1 MTNKKEMLLKK
12 GDGRLFEGN
21 CAKYPLWGSKPHK
34 TVVICHDISVS
45 YGVIDTLFISIIIR
59 FFA

>member
-1 MTNKKEMLLKK
+1 MLLRK

-21 CAKYPLWGSKPHK
+21 CAKHPLWGTKSHKP
-34 TVVICHDISVS
+34 VVICHDISVS

>member
-1 MTNKKEMLLKK
+1 MLLRK

-45 YGVIDTLFISIIIR
+45 CRVIDTLFISIIIR